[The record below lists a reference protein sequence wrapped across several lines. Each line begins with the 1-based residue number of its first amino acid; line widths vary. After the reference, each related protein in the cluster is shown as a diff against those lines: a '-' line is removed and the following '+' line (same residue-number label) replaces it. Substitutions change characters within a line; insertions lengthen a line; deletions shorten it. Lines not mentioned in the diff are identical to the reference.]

1 MSRYVTGRIAQALL
15 VLWGAYSIT
24 YFILYLLPGDT
35 LSIML
40 SASGVEIDA
49 MSPQDRKS
57 VV

>member
-1 MSRYVTGRIAQALL
+1 MSRYILGRIAQALL

-40 SASGVEIDA
+40 SA
-49 MSPQDRKS
+49 
-57 VV
+57 